1 MRLAEPSLQLHAI
14 GAAVV
19 GRRTPVS
26 EMATPASALNS
37 CDLPL
42 PVAPAMA
49 TTVCCPE
56 SLRRAAASSRT
67 WPASASVRLSSRARE
82 SPTSSRSA
90 SRRERRAPS

>member
-1 MRLAEPSLQLHAI
+1 MGE
-14 GAAVV
+14 AVV

-26 EMATPASALNS
+26 EIVTPARVLNS
-37 CDLPL
+37 WDLPL

-56 SLRRAAASSRT
+56 SLRRAAASSSTR
-67 WPASASVRLSSRARE
+67 PASARVPLSSRVRE

-90 SRRERRAPS
+90 SRRDLRFPS